1 MGRTYDCPGPLL
13 VPSQTPLNP
22 LSTSRK
28 GTDVLNGVLRKLLN
42 AVSLLLAVLV
52 LNFALIHAA
61 PGDPVEALVGEMG
74 GATPEVIA
82 DLRTQFGL
90 DQPLYIQI
98 RTYLGS
104 VLQGDLGYSLY
115 YDQPVTQL
123 IAGRIGPTV
132 LLVLSAL
139 FSAIVIG
146 TMLGVFSAQNRRSV
160 LSHLVTVIA
169 LAGFSAPVFWVGI
182 MLILLLSVY
191 FPLLPISGMTGSDGA
206 ATGLAHVLD
215 VAHHLILP
223 ALTLALIYLAF
234 YSRLSRASMLE
245 VLGSD
250 YVRTAQA
257 KGLTHRLVIYK
268 HALRNAVLP
277 VVTFAGLQ
285 FGQVISGAV
294 LVETVFAW
302 PGLGTLAFDSILRR
316 DTPTLLGILFF
327 SALMVVV
334 MNLLTD
340 IVYRRIDPRIK
351 TK

>member
-1 MGRTYDCPGPLL
+1 MLTGL
-13 VPSQTPLNP
+13 
-22 LSTSRK
+22 
-28 GTDVLNGVLRKLLN
+28 LRKLLN
-42 AVSLLLAVLV
+42 AALLLLAVLV

-82 DLRTQFGL
+82 DLRAQFGL

-98 RTYLGS
+98 GTYLGR
-104 VLQGDLGYSLY
+104 VLQGDLGHSLY

-123 IAGRIGPTV
+123 IADRIGPTI
-132 LLVLSAL
+132 LLVVTAL

-182 MLILLLSVY
+182 MLILLLSVSI
-191 FPLLPISGMTGSDGA
+191 PLLPISGMTDSGGA
-206 ATGLAHVLD
+206 ATGLAHALD
-215 VAHHLILP
+215 VAHHLVLP

-250 YVRTAQA
+250 YVRTARA
-257 KGLTHRLVIYK
+257 KGLSRRQVIYK

-351 TK
+351 TR